1 MNKITN
7 SVVKVSGGAVG
18 LTQNLT
24 DFKQVLKFKEQF
36 LIVSSK
42 VFQRKETSTAMFYI
56 TINDF
61 GNPFLDHL
69 KIL

>member
-1 MNKITN
+1 MKKLTN
-7 SVVKVSGGAVG
+7 SVVKGSGGAVG

-42 VFQRKETSTAMFYI
+42 VFQHKETSTVMFY
-56 TINDF
+56 
-61 GNPFLDHL
+61 LWW
-69 KIL
+69 ILLMTLAIPS